1 MAELTYRQAVAAA
14 LAQEMARDD
23 RVVLLGEDVGSG
35 GVFKTTGGLR
45 ERFGADRVW
54 DTPISE
60 QAIAGAAMGAAMA
73 GLRPVAEIMFSD
85 FYATCWDQVANEIA
99 KVRYMTGGQ
108 VSVPLVLR
116 GANGS
121 GGLGFGSQ
129 HGQSV
134 ENWAMT
140 VPGLKIASPAG
151 PAEAFGL
158 LAAAIRDDDPV
169 MVFEHKALYGRKEEI
184 GDGEQVVSLG
194 QARIV
199 RPGDVVTLV
208 GLSITVGSCLAAAA
222 ELAAEGI
229 EAEVIDLR
237 TLVPLDAATVLES
250 VARTGRLVVVEE
262 NPGQLGWGASIAA
275 IAAQEAFG
283 SLAAPVTRVSG
294 GNVPLP
300 VAASLEAEVDVS
312 VPRVVMA
319 VRGVLG
325 ARATRCQSNQC
336 QSNQCQSNQCQ
347 SAERLRSME
356 IRGEDVLLPVSA
368 VSAFP
373 RPHWLQG
380 RVLGSLS
387 EPVYRSHNLRVAYE
401 DACHICADEQEKA
414 GLDILCDGAQY
425 YEWEAPGFQL
435 EPIFH
440 FIPENLGG
448 FRPYGPPGEGAKYRP
463 FYQAVVKDKITWERP
478 IFESVVMT
486 MQNVTDKPFKV
497 AFLGPAQQS
506 VIVKD
511 EYYGDQVAV
520 ARDLAIAMNQE
531 LKYLVSIGLEAVQ
544 LIDVLPPYTTDMWQ
558 IEMQNIMFDGVDA
571 IKFWHVCYG
580 SVDGQRDIFDNHA
593 ASMMPLF
600 KESPADVIHLEFTN
614 KGFDELAAFRD
625 FPTDKVLGV
634 GVVDAKNLQ
643 VETPEQIEARIR
655 RGLEVVPADRLLVAP
670 DCGLGYFSRTA
681 AYAKLRNMGQAAA
694 TVRSTL

>member
-1 MAELTYRQAVAAA
+1 
-14 LAQEMARDD
+14 
-23 RVVLLGEDVGSG
+23 
-35 GVFKTTGGLR
+35 
-45 ERFGADRVW
+45 
-54 DTPISE
+54 
-60 QAIAGAAMGAAMA
+60 
-73 GLRPVAEIMFSD
+73 
-85 FYATCWDQVANEIA
+85 
-99 KVRYMTGGQ
+99 
-108 VSVPLVLR
+108 
-116 GANGS
+116 
-121 GGLGFGSQ
+121 
-129 HGQSV
+129 
-134 ENWAMT
+134 
-140 VPGLKIASPAG
+140 
-151 PAEAFGL
+151 
-158 LAAAIRDDDPV
+158 
-169 MVFEHKALYGRKEEI
+169 
-184 GDGEQVVSLG
+184 
-194 QARIV
+194 
-199 RPGDVVTLV
+199 
-208 GLSITVGSCLAAAA
+208 
-222 ELAAEGI
+222 
-229 EAEVIDLR
+229 
-237 TLVPLDAATVLES
+237 
-250 VARTGRLVVVEE
+250 
-262 NPGQLGWGASIAA
+262 
-275 IAAQEAFG
+275 
-283 SLAAPVTRVSG
+283 
-294 GNVPLP
+294 
-300 VAASLEAEVDVS
+300 
-312 VPRVVMA
+312 
-319 VRGVLG
+319 
-325 ARATRCQSNQC
+325 
-336 QSNQCQSNQCQ
+336 
-347 SAERLRSME
+347 ME

-380 RVLGSLS
+380 RVLGSLA

-478 IFESVVMT
+478 VFESVVMT

-511 EYYGDQVAV
+511 EFYGDQVAV

-558 IEMQNIMFDGVDA
+558 IEMQNILFDGVDA

-600 KESPADVIHLEFTN
+600 KESPADVVHLEFTN
-614 KGFDELAAFRD
+614 KGFDELEAFRD

-643 VETPEQIEARIR
+643 VETAEQIEERIR
-655 RGLEVVPADRLLVAP
+655 RALEVVPADRLLVAP